1 MSDQN
6 SSLHTR
12 PLTAT
17 WRQGLTIVN
26 LRGNAGKSGNADNVD
41 NASNA
46 SNAGFAAGATQALG
60 VALPLAPCSTHA
72 ATEAVAGDGLVN
84 PNGAVERIVWAGPD
98 EWFVIAAAGR
108 TDAIERAL
116 RTSLADLHHAITDV
130 GSGYSVLRLSGPPVR
145 EVLAQGCPLDLHP
158 RAYGVG
164 RSAGSH
170 FFKASVLLWQ
180 TDSAP
185 QFELLVRRSFVGYV
199 QLMLQ
204 RCTLECGLSM
214 N

>member
-1 MSDQN
+1 MPDPN
-6 SSLHTR
+6 PTLPTH

-17 WRQGLTIVN
+17 WRQGLDIVN
-26 LRGNAGKSGNADNVD
+26 LRGAAVDAGLVAC
-41 NASNA
+41 
-46 SNAGFAAGATQALG
+46 ATQALG
-60 VALPLAPCSTHA
+60 LALPLAPCSTRAGVEA
-72 ATEAVAGDGLVN
+72 AAGVDLDH
-84 PNGAVERIVWAGPD
+84 PAGAVERIVWAGPD

-108 TDAIERAL
+108 AGAIERAL
-116 RTSLADLHHAITDV
+116 RTSLAGHHHAVTDV
-130 GSGYSVLRLSGPPVR
+130 SSGYNALRLSGQPVR

-158 RAYGVG
+158 RVFSVG

-180 TDSAP
+180 TDAAP

-204 RCTLECGLSM
+204 RCTLECGMSM
-214 N
+214 D